1 MKIFKP
7 NWVKHDK
14 GQPIFSIDIHPDGTR
29 FATGGQADD
38 GSGKIIIWNMAPVR
52 EEPISDVPK
61 LLVELTNHS
70 GCVNVTRWSR
80 DGHYLA
86 SGSDDSIIII
96 WSLRYKTDGKL
107 GLENPVYE
115 QWGCGHVLRGHNG
128 DVLDLSWSHDRK
140 YLASASIDNTIIIWN
155 TLKFPEKVAII
166 ESHTGL
172 VKGVSWDPV
181 GKYLASQSDD
191 KSLRVWR
198 TSDWKEEV
206 KISEPFHNCGGTTH
220 VLRLSWSPDGRFIVS
235 AHSLNNDGPSSRI
248 IDRTTWNTEM
258 DFVGHRKAIEVV
270 QFNPHLF
277 EREKGGDS
285 HGCLA
290 IGSRDR
296 SLSVWLT
303 SYKRPLVVV
312 HDLFNNSIMD
322 ISWSKDGYQLMTAS
336 LDGSVAFI
344 SFTSEELGLSLNEY
358 RFDELFMSLYGQ
370 KRVQSR
376 GTHLII
382 ENPSL
387 LTANP
392 GILEGKFGP
401 KSNTTPGKTPPAI
414 AKTTPPTASGSVPTL
429 QRQVES
435 RTPDGRRRI
444 TPVLLNTV
452 PQSGLSDSPFSNSM
466 IMATPPKTTPT
477 KRPHP
482 DEECTASPTPISF
495 APLSPVNEPPAVT
508 KQSLPKQEAVEVTG
522 SGKGK
527 RVKKV
532 KITNEESLAKHSKPC
547 LQKPHPPINNYLDC
561 PSLLPSLSLQVG
573 GVSLEAT
580 NGSGGS
586 TLSCKGGDLAW
597 SLLLHSPVLLLG
609 ASLAVTAVCG
619 NDRTM
624 VLVSTATG
632 RVLVSRILLI
642 NDPFQLKVS
651 SHYVAIATVNATLSV
666 FDVTGTRSLVSGAS
680 FHHLLTAAG
689 GATGGINIEITDT
702 GVPVVMTTNQSY
714 GYHYLMEC
722 WVELT
727 HQKEAA
733 QMNPS
738 ASGTDISTHPLQYIQ
753 SVSGTRTSSTTVT
766 STEECLSFLE
776 SQLFRSSCLQSSVEY
791 ESLLKRYVTYL
802 VNQSLSERLREVFMM
817 LVSCCN
823 HTGQGLVPASVVT
836 GPTLNQLLSIIATNT
851 NLQRLYAELK
861 LVFDSI
867 N

>member
-303 SYKRPLVVV
+303 SYKRPLVV
-312 HDLFNNSIMD
+312 
-322 ISWSKDGYQLMTAS
+322 
-336 LDGSVAFI
+336 
-344 SFTSEELGLSLNEY
+344 
-358 RFDELFMSLYGQ
+358 
-370 KRVQSR
+370 
-376 GTHLII
+376 
-382 ENPSL
+382 
-387 LTANP
+387 
-392 GILEGKFGP
+392 
-401 KSNTTPGKTPPAI
+401 
-414 AKTTPPTASGSVPTL
+414 
-429 QRQVES
+429 
-435 RTPDGRRRI
+435 RRI

-547 LQKPHPPINNYLDC
+547 LQKPHPPINNYLEC

-580 NGSGGS
+580 NGSGGT

-609 ASLAVTAVCG
+609 ASRAVTAVCG

-624 VLVSTATG
+624 ALVSTATG

-651 SHYVAIATVNATLSV
+651 LHYVAIATVNATLSV
-666 FDVTGTRSLVSGAS
+666 FDVTGTRSMVSGAS

-689 GATGGINIEITDT
+689 GTTGGINIEITET
-702 GVPVVMTTNQSY
+702 GVPVVMTTNRSY

-738 ASGTDISTHPLQYIQ
+738 TSGTDISTHPLHYIQ

-823 HTGQGLVPASVVT
+823 HTGQGLVPASVVN

>member
-1 MKIFKP
+1 M
-7 NWVKHDK
+7 
-14 GQPIFSIDIHPDGTR
+14 
-29 FATGGQADD
+29 
-38 GSGKIIIWNMAPVR
+38 
-52 EEPISDVPK
+52 
-61 LLVELTNHS
+61 L
-70 GCVNVTRWSR
+70 
-80 DGHYLA
+80 
-86 SGSDDSIIII
+86 
-96 WSLRYKTDGKL
+96 
-107 GLENPVYE
+107 
-115 QWGCGHVLRGHNG
+115 
-128 DVLDLSWSHDRK
+128 
-140 YLASASIDNTIIIWN
+140 
-155 TLKFPEKVAII
+155 
-166 ESHTGL
+166 
-172 VKGVSWDPV
+172 GVSWDPV

-206 KISEPFHNCGGTTH
+206 KISEPFLNCGGTTH

-277 EREKGGDS
+277 ERERGGDS

-344 SFTSEELGLSLNEY
+344 AFTPEELGLSLNEC
-358 RFDELFMSLYGQ
+358 RFDELFLSLYGQ
-370 KRVQSR
+370 KRVQSS
-376 GTHLII
+376 GTSLII

-387 LTANP
+387 LTALP

-401 KSNTTPGKTPPAI
+401 KNNTTPTPNKTTPST
-414 AKTTPPTASGSVPTL
+414 AKTTPPAASSSVPTL

-435 RTPDGRRRI
+435 RTPEGRRRI
-444 TPVLLNTV
+444 TPVLMDTV
-452 PQSGLSDSPFSNSM
+452 PQSGLSDSPFSNSK

-495 APLSPVNEPPAVT
+495 APLSPVNGPPAVT
-508 KQSLPKQEAVEVTG
+508 KQSLPNKQQEAVEVTG

-532 KITNEESLAKHSKPC
+532 KVTNEESLAKHSKP
-547 LQKPHPPINNYLDC
+547 LPHKPHPPINYLEC

-573 GVSLEAT
+573 GVSLEVT

-586 TLSCKGGDLAW
+586 TLSCKGPGLAW
-597 SLLLHSPVLLLG
+597 SLFLHSPVLLLR
-609 ASLAVTAVCG
+609 ASQAVTAVCG
-619 NDRTM
+619 NDKTL

-632 RVLVSRILLI
+632 RVLVSRILLN
-642 NDPFQLKVS
+642 NDPFQLRVS

-666 FDVTGTRSLVSGAS
+666 FDVTRSRSLVSGTS
-680 FHHLLTAAG
+680 FHHLLKAAAG
-689 GATGGINIEITDT
+689 GTTDGINIEITET

-727 HQKEAA
+727 HHKEAA

-738 ASGTDISTHPLQYIQ
+738 TIGTDISTHPLDHIQ
-753 SVSGTRTSSTTVT
+753 SVTGSRTSSTTT
-766 STEECLSFLE
+766 LSSTEGCLSFLE
-776 SQLFRSSCLQSSVEY
+776 SQLFRSSCLRSSVEY

-802 VNQSLSERLREVFMM
+802 VNQSLSERLREVFML
-817 LVSCCN
+817 LVSCYSD
-823 HTGQGLVPASVVT
+823 TGQGVVPASVVS
-836 GPTLNQLLSIIATNT
+836 GSTLNELLSVIATNT

-861 LVFDSI
+861 LVFDS
-867 N
+867 NFNETF